1 MRVQEDGLA
10 EVHDKI
16 AQEMPFPERRLR
28 GVFEEL
34 GQGCS
39 KFVTLVRGTGGG
51 SAAGKTKLDKERHK
65 LLVREMVSCVCV
77 CVCVCVCMCVCVCVC
92 VCV

>member
-1 MRVQEDGLA
+1 MQEDGLA

-77 CVCVCVCMCVCVCVC
+77 CVCVCVCGVCV
-92 VCV
+92 